1 MKSRSELTLGTNA
14 PVTSAA
20 HMVTVTL
27 TNPAPLVMHVA
38 AAQNSDVTG
47 LPIYSPITAPRT
59 RTARRYATGRP
70 NGRRP
75 ARRHALPP
83 IAWGTRRSLGTV
95 GTPGRSVGR
104 WGAEMCPDAAS
115 SAPSRPFHGLVADAR
130 LPVGVPTHPRPGRCR
145 RRTRSRRVPP
155 ASAFFGLLSGCG
167 PRARTSARRAQ
178 TSLIVDSRH
187 HDRHPRPCWP
197 GLRPKPRTPRRK
209 LHGIQPSVARDGR
222 KATRITQGSRPRCGA
237 TRGGVGSAE
246 PHRLAGGPSRGSG
259 AGVEGAFD

>member
-95 GTPGRSVGR
+95 RHPGPISWPLGSRNVSGRRQFGSVAAISRPCCGCSASCRSTHSSSS
-104 WGAEMCPDAAS
+104 WALSAS
-115 SAPSRPFHGLVADAR
+115 YEVAPS
-130 LPVGVPTHPRPGRCR
+130 
-145 RRTRSRRVPP
+145 
-155 ASAFFGLLSGCG
+155 
-167 PRARTSARRAQ
+167 
-178 TSLIVDSRH
+178 
-187 HDRHPRPCWP
+187 
-197 GLRPKPRTPRRK
+197 
-209 LHGIQPSVARDGR
+209 
-222 KATRITQGSRPRCGA
+222 ATRIGFLRSAKWMWSSRQDQRSPR
-237 TRGGVGSAE
+237 SNK
-246 PHRLAGGPSRGSG
+246 PHRRFPSS
-259 AGVEGAFD
+259 